1 VAEKNGSIFNEKGKF
16 SDIFFRKSICKRK
29 EETRVDVWCFSFV
42 FTAIDDRIDHN
53 DKLIMP
59 AISSSHQDD
68 SEGIREVWRH
78 NLEEEFVLI
87 RKVVNK
93 YCYVAMDTEFPG
105 ECEDGA

>member
-1 VAEKNGSIFNEKGKF
+1 MLAASPERIDQNEKLK
-16 SDIFFRKSICKRK
+16 
-29 EETRVDVWCFSFV
+29 
-42 FTAIDDRIDHN
+42 
-53 DKLIMP
+53 MP
-59 AISSSHQDD
+59 AISSSHAPD

-105 ECEDGA
+105 KLVCDCKIV